1 MFAARLTPKLMITG
15 LILHLALWLAVSL
28 PVSFRLLPE
37 LYPVSLGVR
46 VFASCVAFALALLL
60 NVEIAREHRSAPWLR
75 VAWLA
80 LAANAGISIFRMIF
94 ESPLLTLIWPEYTTG
109 LRGLWQHL
117 AIVPA
122 NFSLLVGV
130 VAMCLAYHRVG
141 LGFDIERRDYVLM
154 AAIAALLIAL
164 MVFRGGLS
172 EAQSPYLSSRL
183 LQQLGLLLLALVS
196 AVSVVL
202 HRMTMQM
209 GGGKLALALRV
220 VTLYALLRSLLV
232 LLGALRP
239 EFSPLVESIRSHLLT
254 LAWQA
259 VLWLP
264 ALAAA
269 YRAQLTLNA
278 ARELQQL
285 EARQAGRPAAALVS

>member
-1 MFAARLTPKLMITG
+1 MLAARLTPKLIITG
-15 LILHLALWLAVSL
+15 LVPHLALWLMVSL
-28 PVSFRLLPE
+28 SVSFRLLPE
-37 LYPVSLGVR
+37 FYPVSLGVR
-46 VFASCVAFALALLL
+46 VFASCVALALALLL
-60 NVEIAREHRSAPWLR
+60 NVEIAREYRSAPWLR

-130 VAMCLAYHRVG
+130 VTMCLAYHRVG
-141 LGFDIERRDYVLM
+141 LGFEIERRDYVLM

-220 VTLYALLRSLLV
+220 LTLYALLRSLLV
-232 LLGALRP
+232 LPGA
-239 EFSPLVESIRSHLLT
+239 EFSPVVESIRSHLLT
-254 LAWQA
+254 LAWQT

-285 EARQAGRPAAALVS
+285 EARQAGRTAAALVS

>member
-1 MFAARLTPKLMITG
+1 MFAARLKPRLIITG
-15 LILHLALWLAVSL
+15 LVLHLALWLVVSL

-94 ESPLLTLIWPEYTTG
+94 ESPLLTLIWPEYTTE

-141 LGFDIERRDYVLM
+141 LGFEIERRDYVLM

-220 VTLYALLRSLLV
+220 LTLYALLRSLLV

-239 EFSPLVESIRSHLLT
+239 EFSPVVESIRSHLLT

-285 EARQAGRPAAALVS
+285 EARQAGRTAAALVS